1 MAKFQ
6 VSGKIKDFSNGHS
19 LKYKNLIRRMA
30 NLKKM
35 AIHFKIGHSL
45 ILAIRWSGVVQI
57 IILCGIYYQNIILI
71 AGHRFK

>member
-1 MAKFQ
+1 
-6 VSGKIKDFSNGHS
+6 
-19 LKYKNLIRRMA
+19 MA